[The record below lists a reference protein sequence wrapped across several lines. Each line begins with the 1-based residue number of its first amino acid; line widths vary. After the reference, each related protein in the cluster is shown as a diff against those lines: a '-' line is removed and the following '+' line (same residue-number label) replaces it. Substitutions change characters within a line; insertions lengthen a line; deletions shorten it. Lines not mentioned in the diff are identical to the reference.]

1 MISRPPYEPLPQETE
16 QILSAVVDAGVAVHR
31 ELGPGF
37 TELVYRNAM
46 ILEMVDR
53 NLPFQVEKSFVLK
66 YRSQPVAVQ
75 RVDLV
80 VAGQVIVE
88 LKAVRCLEEI
98 HGAQLLSYLK
108 GTGIRAGLLMNFG
121 GVTLRAG
128 LRRIVV

>member
-1 MISRPPYEPLPQETE
+1 MISRPRHEPLPDATE
-16 QILSAVVDAGVAVHR
+16 EVISSIIDAGVAVHR

-37 TELVYRNAM
+37 TEAVYRNAM
-46 ILEMVDR
+46 CLEMADR
-53 NLPFQVEKSFVLK
+53 CLSFEAEKSFVLK
-66 YRSQPVAVQ
+66 YRGRPVATQ

-98 HGAQLLSYLK
+98 HCAQLLSYLK

-128 LRRIVV
+128 LRRMVV

>member
-1 MISRPPYEPLPQETE
+1 MISRPHEPLPEATE
-16 QILSAVVDAGVAVHR
+16 QVISAILDAGVAVHR
-31 ELGPGF
+31 ALGPGF
-37 TELVYRNAM
+37 VEIIYRKAMCLEMASRKLPFEVEKRFSITYRN
-46 ILEMVDR
+46 
-53 NLPFQVEKSFVLK
+53 
-66 YRSQPVAVQ
+66 QPIAVQ
-75 RVDLV
+75 QIDMV

-88 LKAVRCLEEI
+88 LKAVKCLEEI